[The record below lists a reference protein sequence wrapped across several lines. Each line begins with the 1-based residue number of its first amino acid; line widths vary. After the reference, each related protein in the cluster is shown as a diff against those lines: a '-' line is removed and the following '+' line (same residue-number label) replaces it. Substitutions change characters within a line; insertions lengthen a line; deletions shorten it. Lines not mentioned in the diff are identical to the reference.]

1 MGNKLY
7 LECYS
12 GISGDMTVAAL
23 LDLGANQKVLE
34 TALQSLPLEHY
45 QIRITRVLKSGLD
58 ACDFDV
64 ILDDTYENHD
74 HDMEYLHGT
83 HHHEHTLE
91 HHHTHGDDHTHP
103 HTHKKHSDHDHD
115 HKQEEGHHHHHT
127 HTHEHRNLSD
137 CYHIIDHGNLTS
149 GANKIAKKIFRVL
162 AEGEA
167 KAHGKSLEDVH
178 FHEVGAIDSIVDI
191 VSVAVCIDNLGIEEV
206 IVPFLYEGYG
216 TIQCAHGVMPVPVP
230 ATANIINQYQIP
242 LRRIDIEGEF
252 VTPTG
257 AAICGALCTSQS
269 LPETYKIQKVGIG
282 AGKRSYNRPSFVR
295 AYLIEE
301 RLSKQD
307 ETKILKLEAN
317 IDDSTGEMI
326 GYAMELLLEA
336 GARDVYLTPI
346 QMKKNRP
353 GIVLSVICMPE
364 DQEKMEKIIFQH
376 TTTIGIRRQK
386 LDRTVLN
393 RYQEDL
399 STKWGTIRIK
409 VIESDFGIRKEPE
422 YESLRTIAEKFGLSI
437 LEIKQ
442 EIYHLL

>member
-1 MGNKLY
+1 M
-7 LECYS
+7 
-12 GISGDMTVAAL
+12 
-23 LDLGANQKVLE
+23 
-34 TALQSLPLEHY
+34 
-45 QIRITRVLKSGLD
+45 
-58 ACDFDV
+58 
-64 ILDDTYENHD
+64 
-74 HDMEYLHGT
+74 
-83 HHHEHTLE
+83 
-91 HHHTHGDDHTHP
+91 
-103 HTHKKHSDHDHD
+103 
-115 HKQEEGHHHHHT
+115 
-127 HTHEHRNLSD
+127 
-137 CYHIIDHGNLTS
+137 
-149 GANKIAKKIFRVL
+149 
-162 AEGEA
+162 
-167 KAHGKSLEDVH
+167 
-178 FHEVGAIDSIVDI
+178 
-191 VSVAVCIDNLGIEEV
+191 
-206 IVPFLYEGYG
+206 
-216 TIQCAHGVMPVPVP
+216 
-230 ATANIINQYQIP
+230 
-242 LRRIDIEGEF
+242 
-252 VTPTG
+252 
-257 AAICGALCTSQS
+257 CTSQS